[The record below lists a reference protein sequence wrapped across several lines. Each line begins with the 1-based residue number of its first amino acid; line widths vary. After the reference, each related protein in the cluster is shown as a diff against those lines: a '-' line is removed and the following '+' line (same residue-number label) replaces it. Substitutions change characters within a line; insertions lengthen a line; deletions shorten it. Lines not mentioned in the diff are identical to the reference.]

1 MPKNTNCSTTCQNIL
16 NILILQQFHF
26 HHNSSVSN
34 LYVIWFWQRMLS
46 TSIILTKQ
54 AYIIHLYT
62 KSPRCQNSND
72 NGPVQLLLSQNKRPK
87 IAKIPSQISLTPKIP
102 QKLSPIH
109 QQDIFISDYTTFSL
123 TSVFPDFPA
132 GKQIPK
138 WVSIKDINSFKYKY
152 NHTYYTHTNI
162 YTRIEEKGYTC
173 ASFSKLSSCHQWHVS
188 CA

>member
-26 HHNSSVSN
+26 HHNSSLSN

-87 IAKIPSQISLTPKIP
+87 IEKTPSQISLKPKIP
-102 QKLSPIH
+102 QKLSPK
-109 QQDIFISDYTTFSL
+109 TF
-123 TSVFPDFPA
+123 TSVI
-132 GKQIPK
+132 IPHFH
-138 WVSIKDINSFKYKY
+138 WLPFSHISQQPNKYP
-152 NHTYYTHTNI
+152 N
-162 YTRIEEKGYTC
+162 GYP
-173 ASFSKLSSCHQWHVS
+173 
-188 CA
+188 